1 MLKNIKEKEKYI
13 EIFFTTWPD
22 FKHKSKSFT
31 IIDSHS
37 YRFLLNK
44 TLFTFFT
51 VKRNLGQI
59 ILKIYISKFVENEQR
74 RVVRTFSLS
83 DLLSEWGR
91 PWGEYNTQPHKT
103 HECHRY
109 KHLSSLGLYFLKGG
123 RGIQLLHTR
132 LAG

>member
-1 MLKNIKEKEKYI
+1 MEFGPPFEKRSSYNILDV
-13 EIFFTTWPD
+13 WN
-22 FKHKSKSFT
+22 KSKSFT
-31 IIDSHS
+31 IIDSDS